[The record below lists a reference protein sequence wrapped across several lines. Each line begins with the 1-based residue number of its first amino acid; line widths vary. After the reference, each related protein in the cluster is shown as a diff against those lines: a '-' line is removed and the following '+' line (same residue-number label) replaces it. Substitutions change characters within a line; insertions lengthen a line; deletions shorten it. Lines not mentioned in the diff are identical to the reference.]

1 MKAVLYTS
9 CTYILLVI
17 VDKHI
22 FSQFII
28 FIFKNRKTRIKIS
41 MLFSQDFVCFLRFF
55 ALSKK
60 DKNIT
65 FERIRN
71 KDAKCSF
78 KRKKKTQYP
87 KYK

>member
-1 MKAVLYTS
+1 
-9 CTYILLVI
+9 
-17 VDKHI
+17 
-22 FSQFII
+22 
-28 FIFKNRKTRIKIS
+28 

-78 KRKKKTQYP
+78 KRKKKRNIPNISDRILRSSTKLNQTNLKVIP
-87 KYK
+87 ATNKPSII